1 MAVRR
6 LPQGVSVDL
15 GFDRK
20 SGMDRLNELLN
31 NISNVAGRVQSIRD
45 NRESN
50 NVQALQ
56 AITDLIDNAT
66 SGSDIEQIQNIY
78 NQNFDD
84 THFSDNPA
92 YNTLIDVANMK
103 MENRSTKITDFERD
117 SQEFANAL
125 YSTDNIFETN
135 ALNLGAEQLE
145 KLFIDKN
152 LDEIGGWLDGAIK
165 YRDEIAV
172 YGNNLTDLY

>member
-1 MAVRR
+1 MAGRR

-66 SGSDIEQIQNIY
+66 
-78 NQNFDD
+78 
-84 THFSDNPA
+84 
-92 YNTLIDVANMK
+92 
-103 MENRSTKITDFERD
+103 
-117 SQEFANAL
+117 
-125 YSTDNIFETN
+125 
-135 ALNLGAEQLE
+135 
-145 KLFIDKN
+145 
-152 LDEIGGWLDGAIK
+152 
-165 YRDEIAV
+165 
-172 YGNNLTDLY
+172 